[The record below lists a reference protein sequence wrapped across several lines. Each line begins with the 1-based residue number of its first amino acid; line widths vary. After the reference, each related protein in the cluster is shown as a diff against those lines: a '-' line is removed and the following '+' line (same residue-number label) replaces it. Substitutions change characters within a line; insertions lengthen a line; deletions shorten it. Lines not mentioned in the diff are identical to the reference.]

1 MLHGFVLKN
10 LEREGLVSSTS
21 FHFDD
26 VESVVVDGLFDCRS
40 SVLDVAELTF
50 LGAQRLSFLP
60 GALEIFLSKFQD
72 FVARRFV
79 GNDNVEVHDP
89 ATLLRHVSVINR
101 DSHIYVSFLAMT

>member
-60 GALEIFLSKFQD
+60 GALEIFLSKSRTLSPGVSSATIMSKCMIPLLF
-72 FVARRFV
+72 FV
-79 GNDNVEVHDP
+79 
-89 ATLLRHVSVINR
+89 T
-101 DSHIYVSFLAMT
+101 